1 MADST
6 MLGFF
11 RSLGPVAVTVWRGSV
26 EGGTG
31 QQMKTC
37 LTPCLPDSLGCP
49 AAEDAKYENDAI
61 PNLNQESSF
70 FAPTPSSTALQVWAF
85 NLTQNIRQAS

>member
-1 MADST
+1 MAHGT

-31 QQMKTC
+31 QQMKNC
-37 LTPCLPDSLGCP
+37 LTPSPPDSLGYP
-49 AAEDAKYENDAI
+49 AAENY
-61 PNLNQESSF
+61 
-70 FAPTPSSTALQVWAF
+70 
-85 NLTQNIRQAS
+85 